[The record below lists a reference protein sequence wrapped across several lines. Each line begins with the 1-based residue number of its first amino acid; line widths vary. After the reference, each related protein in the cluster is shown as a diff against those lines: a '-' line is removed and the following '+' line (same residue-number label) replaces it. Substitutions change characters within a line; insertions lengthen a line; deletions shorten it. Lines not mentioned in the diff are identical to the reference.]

1 MGAEHL
7 HALFEAT
14 ATAAPERPAVTIDG
28 VTTTYGELNA
38 TADGHAAFLRELG
51 LAQGDRVVIYAEPSA
66 DAVAAVIGV
75 LKAGCCVVTTH
86 PSFDRRK
93 LVLQIA
99 DSDASVLVTDRPEHR
114 DDLFADTDLDAV
126 LLLGDGST
134 AVRRAPRPRAGAG
147 IAVDDDIAA
156 VFYTSGSSADP
167 KGVVIGH
174 RAMTAAHRA
183 VTGYLGTTAD
193 DVVLSYTP
201 IGSDFGF
208 YNVMMPLALGARVVL
223 GSGWPDS
230 PADLAAVIDDHGVT
244 AVHAFPTLLGVL
256 CQVDAPMPS
265 LRYITSTGQKLSAE
279 RSAALRRNLPHVALH
294 SMYGLTECKRVAGLP
309 PHELAERPSSVG
321 RPIPGVR
328 TYLVADGVEVSEGV
342 GELVVAGDLLMQGY
356 WRRPVETDLVLRRNV
371 LGEEKVLFTGDL
383 FRRDDE
389 GRLHWLSR
397 TDDVFSRSTL
407 QVNPHEV
414 EARLREHPGVADA
427 VVVPVPDA
435 GDGEAPLA
443 VVVRA
448 AAVSERDLLD
458 HCAAALDRH
467 AVPIAVVFRDEL
479 PRTDSGKTD
488 RRAIGRSVDPLETS
502 SMLRLADEFDAIAS
516 GRDQVPRTPVRST
529 IRDTIA
535 DDRVL
540 AYQDALTERSGPLFH
555 HFLASVPGVL
565 EELAR
570 TGVALARLAERRG
583 RLAFYEADAFD
594 GTNGRTLAEFAGGR
608 VTTLTSSPNRANEP
622 WFHARADPGRSR
634 FFADS
639 LFRLTAATLAERD
652 DFTPF
657 RDGFDVVHEVAA
669 FQFYG
674 TDRAAQIAHLAQV
687 LKPGGLALFLE
698 KLDHPDPEEYERRE
712 KVKDEVH
719 KARYFT
725 PEEIGRKRR
734 EMLSRMVQ
742 GQVDHDTL
750 VQALNERFA
759 HVHLIWNA
767 TNFAHF
773 AASDDPGL
781 LAEFLELAG
790 PPHVPDGFAFEEPG
804 PR

>member
-1 MGAEHL
+1 MSAQHL
-7 HALFEAT
+7 HALFEVNA
-14 ATAAPERPAVTIDG
+14 AAAPERPAVTIDG

-51 LAQGDRVVIYAEPSA
+51 LAHGDRVVVYAEPSA
-66 DAVAAVIGV
+66 HAVAAVIGV

-93 LVLQIA
+93 LLLQIA
-99 DSDASVLVTDRPEHR
+99 DSDAAVLVTDRPEHR
-114 DDLFADTDLDAV
+114 DFTGTDLDAV
-126 LLLGDGST
+126 LLLDNSPL
-134 AVRRAPRPRAGAG
+134 VRERAHRPRAGAG
-147 IAVDDDIAA
+147 IEVDDDIAA

-208 YNVMMPLALGARVVL
+208 YNVMMPLALGGRVVL
-223 GSGWPDS
+223 GSRWPDS
-230 PADLAAVIDDHGVT
+230 PAELAAVINDHRVT
-244 AVHAFPTLLGVL
+244 AVHAFPTLLGLL
-256 CQVDAPMPS
+256 CQADTPMPS
-265 LRYITSTGQKLSAE
+265 IRYITSTGQKLSVE
-279 RSAALRRNLPHVALH
+279 RAAALRRNLPHVEVH

-309 PHELAERPSSVG
+309 PHELDRRPGSVG
-321 RPIPGVR
+321 RPIAGVR
-328 TYLVADGVEVSEGV
+328 AYLVADGIELSEGV

-356 WRRPVETDLVLRRNV
+356 WCRPEETARVLRRN
-371 LGEEKVLFTGDL
+371 LFGEARVLFTGDL
-383 FRRDDE
+383 FRRDED
-389 GRLHWLSR
+389 GCLHWLSR
-397 TDDVFSRSTL
+397 ADDVFSRSMS

-427 VVVPVPDA
+427 VVVPVPDST
-435 GDGEAPLA
+435 DGEAPLA
-443 VVVRA
+443 VVVPA
-448 AAVSERDLLD
+448 AAVSEQDLLD
-458 HCAAALDRH
+458 HCATALDRH
-467 AVPIAVVFRDEL
+467 MVPIAVVFRDEL

-488 RRAIGRSVDPLETS
+488 RRAVGRSIDPLETTP
-502 SMLRLADEFDAIAS
+502 MLRLADEFDAIAS

-535 DDRVL
+535 DERVL
-540 AYQDALTERSGPLFH
+540 AYQDALTGRSGPLFH

-570 TGVALARLAERRG
+570 TGVALARLAERRN

-594 GTNGRTLAEFAGGR
+594 GTNGRTLAEFADGR
-608 VTTLTSSPNRANEP
+608 VTTLTSSPNKANEP
-622 WFHARADPGRSR
+622 WFHARADPERSR

-639 LFRLTAATLAERD
+639 LFRLTTATLAGRD
-652 DFTPF
+652 DFAPF

-674 TDRAAQIAHLAQV
+674 TDRAAQIAHLTQV

-725 PEEIGRKRR
+725 PAEIERKRH
-734 EMLSRMVQ
+734 EMLSRMVR

-750 VQALNERFA
+750 VRALGERFA
-759 HVHLIWNA
+759 HVRLIWNA

-773 AASDDPGL
+773 AASDDPDL
-781 LAEFLELAG
+781 LAEFLDLAG